1 MLAIVLSVLL
11 FTASDYPFLASIVVY
26 FFSFLN
32 LLDRIKVLGQL
43 IIKMC
48 YNNANEPLC

>member
-11 FTASDYPFLASIVVY
+11 FTPFLTSIVVY